1 MTANTAHSRP
11 FFAWN
16 ALLAVA
22 FAFIVAMALRTPVG
36 IHPDEKAC
44 IGAVR
49 FHETR
54 WLPADIRDPAAAP
67 SFSCYGVSRL
77 DQRTVYWTLAG
88 KVSRL
93 ARAVFPGWKTPERF
107 FNIVLFGTLLVICLR
122 RGTANPWIY
131 LPLGISPQVWY
142 LFSYCTADAWDLFL
156 DVVVF
161 HEAAYPGSL
170 LWQGILGRHAAVD
183 SDTAPT
189 TSGSEE
195 SCTTWRRGARILV
208 TGSLFG
214 MLSLGKPTVLAAFLV
229 SGVIL
234 LRRLA
239 DLPVR
244 TIRRALPALA
254 AVVLVASAWPAA
266 SLLSE
271 HARYGSRHGEI
282 REEMAAQYRQPNFVP
297 DERGIVRHASV
308 NLRGRGISLP
318 DMVLHH
324 EPPFLPTTLASFA
337 GSYGHMRYPSPRPLY
352 AAIAGCWLA
361 LFASWGVRFLQSRP
375 RAPDVLAALA
385 LMSIPVLLLGASVWH
400 SWTADY
406 QPQGRYLFP
415 SNIAW
420 AALGALA
427 PAARRSGDGPRRIV
441 SGTFTLLLVLGLWSF
456 LLYGLVPMSAVG
468 QNG

>member
-1 MTANTAHSRP
+1 MTANIAHSRP
-11 FFAWN
+11 CSAWN

-22 FAFIVAMALRTPVG
+22 FAFLVAMALRTPVG

-93 ARAVFPGWKTPERF
+93 ARVVFPRWGTPERF
-107 FNIVLFGTLLVICLR
+107 FNIVLFGMLLVLCLR
-122 RGTANPWIY
+122 RGTVNPWIY
-131 LPLGISPQVWY
+131 LPIGISPQVWY

-156 DVVVF
+156 SVLVF
-161 HEAAYPGSL
+161 HEAVFPRSL
-170 LWQGILGRHAAVD
+170 LWQGILGRGDTFD
-183 SDTAPT
+183 SATLPAT
-189 TSGSEE
+189 CGSGE
-195 SCTTWRRGARILV
+195 SGATWRRGARLLV

-214 MLSLGKPTVLAAFLV
+214 MLSLGKPTVLAALLV

-234 LRRLA
+234 VRRLA
-239 DLPVR
+239 DLPGR
-244 TIRRALPALA
+244 TIRRALPALIA
-254 AVVLVASAWPAA
+254 FVLVAAAWPAA

-271 HARYGSRHGEI
+271 HARYGSRHDEI
-282 REEMAAQYRQPNFVP
+282 REEMAARYRHANFVP

-308 NLRGRGISLP
+308 NLRGRGISLS

-352 AAIAGCWLA
+352 AAIAGCWFA
-361 LFASWGVRFLQSRP
+361 LFVVWGVHFLQSRP

-385 LMSIPVLLLGASVWH
+385 LMAIPVLLLGASVWH

-427 PAARRSGDGPRRIV
+427 PIAHCPGDGQRRIV
-441 SGTFTLLLVLGLWSF
+441 SRIFSLLLVLGLWSF